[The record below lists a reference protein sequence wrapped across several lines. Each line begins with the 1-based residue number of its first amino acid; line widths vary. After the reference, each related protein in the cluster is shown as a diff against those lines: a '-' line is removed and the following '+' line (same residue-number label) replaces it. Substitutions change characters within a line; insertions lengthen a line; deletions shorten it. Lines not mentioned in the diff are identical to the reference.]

1 MKKRIIAF
9 LLCFA
14 LVMPIL
20 PVFAVTTEDITLS
33 ATGVT
38 LPQYEKKTITAAP
51 GADVQVS
58 AYQWQIKV
66 PGTDLWVDISG
77 ANGATLELS
86 YAMVASLL
94 QGDQAQIRCEAV
106 IGGETVETEV
116 VTVTMD
122 YTSEPAVVTA
132 SEPVQPQVLKQATV
146 VESSVSEPASNAK
159 QEETVEDDSDLAALE
174 EARNAAIT
182 AEGEAEAAVAAAQ
195 DKLTVAQNAEAA
207 AKAALDQAQ
216 ADYDAAVAA
225 AAPAETEAE
234 DAETTEA
241 APAVTVDS
249 TARDAAEAAY
259 ADAQNA
265 TAAAQKELDAA
276 NAALTAAQ
284 TKTADAQKAYEA
296 AEAETATTAMAAFSV
311 TRRTSSAV
319 MMADASEKVTTQ
331 NFSIVINYV
340 FADGKQAA
348 NPWSATL
355 AAGSDYAATIVSP
368 TIVGYA
374 PDLDKVEVNVTEIAG
389 NQTIKVTYTPALV
402 EYTVKHYQQNL
413 NDDNYTLVK
422 EESKQGY
429 TESAV
434 GEGQEIDYTGF
445 YSLLYDTTTAI
456 AADGSTK
463 VEIYYDRYY
472 YLMTFDLDGG
482 YGVEPIY
489 ARYGAP
495 VSVGE
500 PTKAGYSF
508 GGWKDSD
515 SGTVYQIASF
525 PYSTMP
531 AKNTSFVAQWNP
543 SNVTFDV
550 VFWYENADDEQYSQA
565 GVLEDVSATAGSIVN
580 GSIYQSHNFTGRDSS
595 HFTYS
600 HADEN
605 VEVKG
610 DGTTVVNVYF
620 SRNVYTLTFI
630 AEGVCGLEEHTH
642 SNCTLSCG
650 LMEHEHSHNDCC
662 TKTGFHISCNVNKC
676 PNNKIEHAHSASCYS
691 CGINEHTHV
700 NNCNRSD
707 RENTVKVITAKY
719 EADIQDY
726 WPIKNSAGFDGTG
739 YWWDDDGN
747 TVFEAYTV
755 SLDSMPGAN
764 IIFNGSYMGK
774 DAKIYYYVQNLA
786 GDTSGRQYNGKYYTL
801 YKTVTTVDS
810 GHLTRE
816 EEFHNIPGFTQGE
829 FYPSNIF
836 NNVQP
841 ENYLYY
847 TRNSYELSF
856 SNAGSVVSD
865 RGGSVQFEA
874 SLTSYNFTPDYPSTF
889 EPDAYVFEG
898 WYESPFF
905 GDTKVNFETAK
916 MPANDVTLY
925 ARWVPK
931 NHNVNIY
938 LTSAM
943 NADDKIGE
951 TQVVAHREFAVEP
964 EEPDNG
970 AYTFV
975 GWFYMDGSTEKAFDF
990 SMPVTQDLN
999 LYAKWSSNTL
1009 MEYTIKYAV
1018 ENEDGSLTYIAEDTT
1033 GSALAGSTKTFEA
1046 KTGDDLI
1053 EGYQSGY
1060 FPTTNSHSLT
1070 IDIEDESKNEFTFIY
1085 VPKEKLPYK
1094 VMYLEYD
1101 GDYEYDGAENV
1112 LRPEK
1117 KAETRDAVITEPFVP
1132 ITGYMPDA
1140 YQKRLVLSADESQNV
1155 IIFWYVVDKEHAPV
1169 QVIHYIQNAEGEGY
1183 TVYQES
1189 TDLNNG
1195 LIGKTYSTAVLTIT
1209 GYDYDHATANGT
1221 DVEAV
1226 NGKVTGTVTNSGLKL
1241 ELYYNRELHPYEF
1254 KFLEQG
1260 SNEVLADSVTGTA
1273 RYGSQVS
1280 KNAKNIPGYTLV
1292 SPDAQAITI
1301 QREDGDA
1308 AVKNVRIFYYT
1319 VKNAEIIYKVEGPA
1333 GCGTVDLNDGDVTGA
1348 LAQTSETL
1356 RMPDGEAKGATAA
1369 TGDAFRFIGW
1379 FDVAGNKVSE
1389 KLNFVPTKANE
1400 DMWPESSTYIAK
1412 FEYNLT
1418 TMTITK
1424 RLSNGAYDLQDTFI
1438 FDVSGSDGSSFEVT
1452 LSPAAGRSSVTIG
1465 NVTVGVTYTVTERA
1479 GGGSNRYTA
1488 TETPKAKAL
1497 VPNGEENVFA
1507 FTNKLTNNKWLTASD
1522 VKHNVFG

>member
-20 PVFAVTTEDITLS
+20 PTFAVATEDLTLS
-33 ATGVT
+33 ATSVT

-51 GADVQVS
+51 GANVQVS

-77 ANGATLELS
+77 AEGDTLELS
-86 YAMVASLL
+86 YAMIASLL

-106 IGGETVETEV
+106 IGGATVETDI

-122 YTSEPAVVTA
+122 YTSEPAVETE
-132 SEPVQPQVLKQATV
+132 SEPVKPQILTEATV
-146 VESSVSEPASNAK
+146 VESSVSAPASDAK
-159 QEETVEDDSDLAALE
+159 QEETIEEGADLAALE
-174 EARNAAIT
+174 EARNAAIA
-182 AEGEAEAAVAAAQ
+182 AENAAEAAVTAAQ
-195 DKLTVAQNAEAA
+195 EKLTAAQTAEAA

-234 DAETTEA
+234 DPTGESTEA

-249 TARDAAEAAY
+249 TALDAAKAAY
-259 ADAQNA
+259 ADAQA
-265 TAAAQKELDAA
+265 VTAAAQKKLDEAA
-276 NAALTAAQ
+276 AALTAAQ
-284 TKTADAQKAYEA
+284 TNTSAAQAALDAATPSTPILARFAARNVDDGIMTADAGD
-296 AEAETATTAMAAFSV
+296 V
-311 TRRTSSAV
+311 P
-319 MMADASEKVTTQ
+319 TQ
-331 NFSIVINYV
+331 NYSILINYV

-374 PDLDKVEVNVTEIAG
+374 PDLVEVEVNVTEIAD
-389 NQTIKVTYTPALV
+389 NKTITVIYNPALV

-429 TESAV
+429 TESPV
-434 GEGQEIDYTGF
+434 GGGQEKDYTGF

-456 AADGSTK
+456 AADGSTE

-495 VSVGE
+495 VSAGT
-500 PTKAGYSF
+500 PTKAGYTF
-508 GGWKDSD
+508 TGWSPEM
-515 SGTVYQIASF
+515 TYT
-525 PYSTMP
+525 TMP
-531 AKNTSFVAQWNP
+531 ATNTKFTAQWTAGN
-543 SNVTFDV
+543 TTYDV
-550 VFWYENADDEQYSQA
+550 VFWYENADDDLYSQA
-565 GVLEDVSATAGSIVN
+565 GVLEDVSAVAGSIVN

-620 SRNVYTLTFI
+620 SRNVYTLTFV
-630 AEGVCGLEEHTH
+630 AYGVCGLEEHTH
-642 SNCTLSCG
+642 ANCTLSCG
-650 LMEHEHSHNDCC
+650 MIEHKHSHNDCC
-662 TKTGFHISCNVNKC
+662 TKTGSHRYCNVEKC
-676 PNNKIEHAHSASCYS
+676 PNNKEEHAHSDSCYS

-700 NNCNRSD
+700 YNCNRSNK
-707 RENTVKVITAKY
+707 ENTVKVITAKY

-747 TVFEAYTV
+747 TVFEEYTV

-801 YKTVTTVDS
+801 YKTVTTVGS
-810 GHLTRE
+810 GYLTRE
-816 EEFHNIPGFTQGE
+816 EEFHDIPGFTQGE

-836 NNVQP
+836 NDVQP

-856 SNAGSVVSD
+856 SNAGSLVSD

-938 LTSAM
+938 RTSEM

-951 TQVVAHREFAVEP
+951 TQVVVHRELAEAP
-964 EEPDNG
+964 EQPENG

-1009 MEYTIKYAV
+1009 MEYTIHYEL
-1018 ENEDGSLTYIAEDTT
+1018 ENGTKISEDTI
-1033 GSALAGSTKTFEA
+1033 GSALAGTTKTFEA
-1046 KTGDDLI
+1046 KTGEDLY
-1053 EGYQSGY
+1053 EDYQSGY
-1060 FPTTNSHSLT
+1060 FPNTNSHSLT
-1070 IDIEDESKNEFTFIY
+1070 IDIEDPSKNEFTFIY
-1085 VPKEKLPYK
+1085 VPKDELPYK

-1101 GDYEYDGAENV
+1101 GNYVYDGTEKV
-1112 LRPEK
+1112 LHDAK
-1117 KAETRDAVITEPFVP
+1117 NAKTSNAVITEKFEPV
-1132 ITGYMPDA
+1132 TGYKPDA
-1140 YQKRLVLSADESQNV
+1140 YQKRLVLSADETQNV
-1155 IIFWYVVDKEHAPV
+1155 IIFWYVVDNNHAPV
-1169 QVIHYIQNAEGEGY
+1169 QIIHYIQNAVGDGY
-1183 TVYQES
+1183 TEYQSS
-1189 TDLNNG
+1189 TDLNGVINDS
-1195 LIGKTYSTAVLTIT
+1195 YSADVLNIT
-1209 GYDYDHATANGT
+1209 GYDYDHATANST
-1221 DVEAV
+1221 AV
-1226 NGKVTGTVTNSGLKL
+1226 AAVDGKVTGTVTPNGLIL
-1241 ELYYNRELHPYEF
+1241 ELFYNREMHPYEF
-1254 KFLEQG
+1254 KFLEQVTG
-1260 SNEVLADSVTGTA
+1260 EALADSVTGTA
-1273 RYGSQVS
+1273 RYGSQVTQ
-1280 KNAKNIPGYTLV
+1280 NAKDITGYQLV
-1292 SPDAQAITI
+1292 SDKSQAITI
-1301 QREDGDA
+1301 QIEDGDT
-1308 AVKNVRIFYYT
+1308 AVNNVRIFYYT
-1319 VKNAEIIYKVEGPA
+1319 EQEVIINYEVFGPA
-1333 GCGTVDLNDGDVTGA
+1333 GCGTVTPE
-1348 LAQTSETL
+1348 SETL
-1356 RMPDGEAKGATAA
+1356 KVRTGEAAGSTATAS
-1369 TGDAFRFIGW
+1369 TNIYKFVGW
-1379 FDVAGNKVSE
+1379 YDNETCEGEALSTDE
-1389 KLNFVPTKANE
+1389 KYVPTKEANKLWI
-1400 DMWPESSTYIAK
+1400 DGTTYYAK

-1418 TMTITK
+1418 DLTISKTADK
-1424 RLSNGAYDLQDTFI
+1424 TYDEQDTFI
-1438 FDVSGSDGSSFEVT
+1438 FEVYHGDSQITTVT
-1452 LSPAAGRSSVTIG
+1452 LKAGQSINITG
-1465 NVTVGVTYTVTERA
+1465 VTVGDSYTVKEI
-1479 GGGSNRYTA
+1479 GGGSNRYTTSA
-1488 TETPKAKAL
+1488 SVITKEIAVNKA
-1497 VPNGEENVFA
+1497 ENNFA
-1507 FTNKLTNNKWLTASD
+1507 FTNKLEKTQWLTATD

>member
-20 PVFAVTTEDITLS
+20 PAFAVTTEDITLS
-33 ATGVT
+33 ATSVT

-77 ANGATLELS
+77 AKGATLELS

-122 YTSEPAVVTA
+122 YTSEPAVVTE
-132 SEPVQPQVLKQATV
+132 SEPVEPKVLTQATV
-146 VESSVSEPASNAK
+146 VESSVSAPASNAK

-195 DKLTVAQNAEAA
+195 EKLTAAQNAEAA

-225 AAPAETEAE
+225 AVPAETEAE

-249 TARDAAEAAY
+249 TARDAAKAAY

-265 TAAAQKELDAA
+265 TAAAQKELDEA

-284 TKTADAQKAYEA
+284 AKTAEAQAALDAATPTTPILARFAARNVDDGIMTADAEDVS
-296 AEAETATTAMAAFSV
+296 T
-311 TRRTSSAV
+311 
-319 MMADASEKVTTQ
+319 EK
-331 NFSIVINYV
+331 FSILINYV
-340 FADGKQAA
+340 FGDGEQAA
-348 NPWSATL
+348 SSWSATL
-355 AAGSDYAATIVSP
+355 AAGTDYIATVKSP
-368 TIVGYA
+368 EIVGYT
-374 PDLDKVEVNVTEIAG
+374 PDQAEVQVNVTDIAEDK
-389 NQTIKVTYTPALV
+389 TITVTYSPALV
-402 EYTVKHYQQNL
+402 NYTVKHYQQNL

-429 TESAV
+429 TESPV
-434 GEGQEIDYTGF
+434 GEGQEKDYTGF

-456 AADGSTK
+456 AADGSTE

-515 SGTVYQIASF
+515 SGTVYQVASF

-531 AKNTSFVAQWNP
+531 AKKTEFIAQWTAGTT
-543 SNVTFDV
+543 TFMV
-550 VFWYENADDEQYSQA
+550 VFWYENANDDGYTTVGNVQVPNAVPGSE
-565 GVLEDVSATAGSIVN
+565 VSSAAYRNASFEN
-580 GSIYQSHNFTGRDSS
+580 RDDDNFTYNANKAE
-595 HFTYS
+595 TVTV
-600 HADEN
+600 A
-605 VEVKG
+605 G
-610 DGTTVVNVYF
+610 DGSTVLNVYF
-620 SRNVYTLTFI
+620 TRNQYTLTFVGDLI
-630 AEGVCGLEEHTH
+630 ICGYV
-642 SNCTLSCG
+642 
-650 LMEHEHSHNDCC
+650 EHEHSHDECC
-662 TKTGFHISCNVNKC
+662 TKTDWHLNCNYDKC
-676 PNNKIEHAHSASCYS
+676 PVGYEHEHTYGGWGTASCYDEDET
-691 CGINEHTHV
+691 IL
-700 NNCNRSD
+700 
-707 RENTVKVITAKY
+707 TVTAKY
-719 EADIQDY
+719 DSDISYVWTTD
-726 WPIKNSAGFDGTG
+726 PIKSML
-739 YWWDDDGN
+739 DDGYVFQSSVTSKYYSFLEKMPDQDITMTATLWSGN
-747 TVFEAYTV
+747 TYKWYYYLEV
-755 SLDSMPGAN
+755 LPGADTTGLA
-764 IIFNGSYMGK
+764 IREDGGRTYYLYDDTTVNGSGLSLTY
-774 DAKIYYYVQNLA
+774 DEDYYPI
-786 GDTSGRQYNGKYYTL
+786 T
-801 YKTVTTVDS
+801 
-810 GHLTRE
+810 
-816 EEFHNIPGFTQGE
+816 GFTQRDTTV
-829 FYPSNIF
+829 PNF
-836 NNVQP
+836 NNR
-841 ENYLYY
+841 EAYLYY
-847 TRNSYELSF
+847 TRNSYDLSF
-856 SNAGSVVSD
+856 VNYGTPVSGAGGTFLYQADISNKY
-865 RGGSVQFEA
+865 FE
-874 SLTSYNFTPDYPSTF
+874 PQYPSTL
-889 EPDAYVFEG
+889 EAGAYVFDG
-898 WYESPFF
+898 WYTSPFF
-905 GDTKVNFETAK
+905 GDTKFEFTTTDENGVVTKAT
-916 MPANDVTLY
+916 MPAYDRTLY
-925 ARWVPK
+925 ARWVPVK
-931 NHNVNIY
+931 HNVNIY

-1009 MEYTIKYAV
+1009 MEYTIHYELA
-1018 ENEDGSLTYIAEDTT
+1018 DGTKIGEDTV

-1046 KTGDDLI
+1046 KTGDDLF

-1070 IDIEDESKNEFTFIY
+1070 IDIEEPAKNEFTFIY

-1101 GDYEYDGAENV
+1101 GDYVYDGTENA
-1112 LRPEK
+1112 LSPEK
-1117 KAETRDAVITEPFVP
+1117 RAETRDAVITETFVP

-1140 YQKRLVLSADESQNV
+1140 YQKRLILSADESQNV
-1155 IIFWYVVDKEHAPV
+1155 IIFWYVKDDVHAPV

-1189 TDLNNG
+1189 TDLNG

-1209 GYDYDHATANGT
+1209 GYDYDHATANGNA
-1221 DVEAV
+1221 VEAE

-1319 VKNAEIIYKVEGPA
+1319 EQEVTINYEVVGPA
-1333 GCGTVDLNDGDVTGA
+1333 GCGAVSPE
-1348 LAQTSETL
+1348 SETL
-1356 RMPDGEAKGATAA
+1356 KVRTGEAVGSTATAS
-1369 TGDAFRFIGW
+1369 TNIYKFVGW
-1379 FDVAGNKVSE
+1379 YDNETCEGEALSTDE
-1389 KLNFVPTKANE
+1389 KYVPTKEAAE
-1400 DMWPESSTYIAK
+1400 LWIDGTTYYAK

-1418 TMTITK
+1418 KMTITK
-1424 RLSNGAYDLQDTFI
+1424 QLTKASDKNESFI
-1438 FDVSGSDGSSFEVT
+1438 FSVSGAGANNTVVIQV
-1452 LSPAAGRSSVTIG
+1452 PAGATTASIILAGL
-1465 NVTVGVTYTVTERA
+1465 TVGEKVTVTEID
-1479 GGGSNRYTA
+1479 SYNRDYTA
-1488 TETPKAKAL
+1488 DVKTVTSDELTAE
-1497 VPNGEENVFA
+1497 VNGIVNVTISNEPSNA
-1507 FTNKLTNNKWLTASD
+1507 NWLTESD
-1522 VKHNVFG
+1522 HIPNWFKN